1 MNKLVKESLLTSENL
16 VNKAQFLKA
25 KSILEGLFTEYAK
38 MDLDSLIKYSILL
51 SKVVNRLGST
61 KESLKKSESCL
72 LKAYTSL
79 ISINKKPSLALITQ
93 IFQTLLNLS
102 SIYSKQNKSQFSL
115 SYLKKLA
122 EISVPKKKPL
132 KLAFLQSKVYLSL
145 STLYL
150 DMRKPSDCLACA
162 NLALSHITEVVLVS
176 NEVSSFEDLSVDI
189 LLKQKDKMVIYVLS
203 NLNMAVSHM
212 EISGRR
218 DSAPYFSESLKFAE
232 KLNDPNLLLAVQQ
245 NYSEFFSD
253 TTKTG
258 SYLATRRISSI
269 DCPSSTFFGGNYYSR
284 KKLKKAVECIETD
297 QPFISTDEFFR
308 KKIRSELGVD
318 SLITQKLGITKNP
331 IIENL
336 EKKAISCMRHKKH
349 QRSQTAL
356 GDANNFDRQIDNLH
370 KQSEDKILK
379 QKVKMQSKLR
389 SKYYKNLIRGI
400 SISKKNFMKPPQ
412 RLFFKPPVE
421 SPCSKKRGFNKKTSY
436 VLTDTCSSSRQ
447 KEIAKS
453 EIENFM
459 IKIHNDLKEKKRPE
473 ERPARES
480 KLAFSAQKG
489 LIQMREHMECIRR
502 TLSDALLGKR
512 RKYTAPSASFSSF
525 LKLTSK

>member
-25 KSILEGLFTEYAK
+25 KSILEGLFPEYAK

-51 SKVVNRLGST
+51 SKVINRLGST
-61 KESLKKSESCL
+61 KDTLKKSESCL
-72 LKAYTSL
+72 LKAYNSL
-79 ISINKKPSLALITQ
+79 LSTNKRPSLALIHQ
-93 IFQTLLNLS
+93 IFQTLFNLS
-102 SIYSKQNKSQFSL
+102 SIYSKQNKSQISL

-122 EISVPKKKPL
+122 EISVPKQKPM

-150 DMRKPSDCLACA
+150 DMHKLSDCLTFA
-162 NLALSHITEVVLVS
+162 NLALSQITELVLVS
-176 NEVSSFEDLSVDI
+176 NEVSSFEDLSVDA

-218 DSAPYFSESLKFAE
+218 DSAPYFLESLKYAE

-245 NYSEFFSD
+245 NYSEFFSSD
-253 TTKTG
+253 TKNG
-258 SYLATRRISSI
+258 SNRTSRIISM
-269 DCPSSTFFGGNYYSR
+269 DCPSSTFFGGNYYSK
-284 KKLKKAVECIETD
+284 KKLKKAVNCIETD

-308 KKIRSELGVD
+308 NKIRNKLGVD
-318 SLITQKLGITKNP
+318 NLITQRPTINKNL

-336 EKKAISCMRHKKH
+336 EKIAISCMRHKKH

-356 GDANNFDRQIDNLH
+356 GDASNFDRQIDNLH

-421 SPCSKKRGFNKKTSY
+421 SPCNKKRGFNKKSSY
-436 VLTDTCSSSRQ
+436 VVTDSYSSSRQ

-459 IKIHNDLKEKKRPE
+459 IKINNELKEKKKPE
-473 ERPARES
+473 VRFTSES
-480 KLAFSAQKG
+480 RLAVSAQKG
-489 LIQMREHMECIRR
+489 LSQMREHMECIRR
-502 TLSDALLGKR
+502 TISDALLGKR
-512 RKYTAPSASFSSF
+512 RKFIAPSASFSSF